1 MRPQRKASWTT
12 EDNERLKEM
21 AAKGVPILRV
31 AASLKCS
38 MDAVRVQARKLGTP
52 FPSVREARKKYA
64 VAARARRAQ
73 SCLILAENIPAHDP

>member
-64 VAARARRAQ
+64 QIRPDPWRRERGGRKAV
-73 SCLILAENIPAHDP
+73 